1 MQEEKH
7 EKSIRKELFM
17 TNLYLDENSP
27 WASFITEIF
36 SDIAE
41 KNGEKVNVH
50 KEADSKT
57 AIFGNAANPDVP
69 YAIFVEANI
78 WKDFLG
84 HSINPY
90 LNQVAQEIQGV
101 IDGQPTTRIDQTE
114 SPLTQPTYVRDFL
127 KWNRFHQVA
136 KNPIVLLSYMETI
149 DKFPELNAGEFSTPR
164 WK

>member
-1 MQEEKH
+1 
-7 EKSIRKELFM
+7 M

-27 WASFITEIF
+27 WSSSITEML
-36 SDIAE
+36 SDTAE

-84 HSINPY
+84 QSINPY
-90 LNQVAQEIQGV
+90 LRQVAQEIQGV
-101 IDGQPTTRIDQTE
+101 IDGQPVTRINQTE
-114 SPLTQPTYVRDFL
+114 NQLAQPIYVRDFL
-127 KWNRFHQVA
+127 KWSKFHQVA

-149 DKFPELNAGEFSTPR
+149 EKFPELEAGVFSAPR